1 MEQVKVI
8 APAKINLSLDIT
20 GVDEKG
26 YHLLDMIMQTV
37 SVFEYVTLTKQ
48 DEITMASNAKF
59 IPTDSKNTAVKAA
72 MKFFEYTGIQGGV
85 HIHIKKNVPIKAGMA
100 GGSADAAGV
109 IVGLNHMYGTKLTI
123 DQMCEIGLMCG
134 SDIPFMIHGGTKRIQ
149 GTGDIVLPCPQM
161 PEYPLVICMPA
172 NGVSTP
178 QAYANYD
185 ANGIKTL
192 VETDKLVSAIKDKNL
207 ADIAKYMAAAD
218 VIICR
223 CGALTIAELSCMGK
237 AAILIPSP
245 NVAENHQYY
254 NGKVLSDI
262 DAAILIEEK
271 NLNEK
276 TITDSFEKLYQNP
289 QLIKDMGQRAKTA
302 YNPRCVDIIYEN
314 LEL

>member
-48 DEITMASNAKF
+48 DDITMASNAKY

-72 MKFFEYTGIQGGV
+72 IKFFEYTGIKGGV
-85 HIHIKKNVPIKAGMA
+85 HIHIKKAVPIKAGMA

-109 IVGLNHMYGTKLTI
+109 IVGLNYMYGTNLTT

-134 SDIPFMIHGGTKRIQ
+134 SDIPFMIYGGTKRIQ
-149 GTGDIVLPCPQM
+149 GTGDIILPAPAM
-161 PEYPLVICMPA
+161 PDCHIVICMPTK
-172 NGVSTP
+172 GVSTP

-192 VETDKLVSAIKDKNL
+192 VETEKLIKAMEENNLADVAEYMSNDLESAAGSDETQPIKSALIELGAIGSMMTGSGAAVFGIFDDEEKAETAAEAIKD
-207 ADIAKYMAAAD
+207 ADRYPSCNIRSTFVAKP
-218 VIICR
+218 VPF
-223 CGALTIAELSCMGK
+223 GASVMK
-237 AAILIPSP
+237 
-245 NVAENHQYY
+245 
-254 NGKVLSDI
+254 K
-262 DAAILIEEK
+262 
-271 NLNEK
+271 
-276 TITDSFEKLYQNP
+276 
-289 QLIKDMGQRAKTA
+289 
-302 YNPRCVDIIYEN
+302 
-314 LEL
+314 